1 MYIPLCFEL
10 LWSLGISGNVL
21 RTLNAFFSHR
31 NAIAAFNKM
40 MDRIFGLYRAIAD
53 MFFDDM
59 VEHKNH
65 LTLIFSKNSLLI
77 MPENMSSYKIHFL
90 GRNVS
95 KRNVQMDC
103 SRVNAINSWKG
114 LKTFHVHIF

>member
-1 MYIPLCFEL
+1 
-10 LWSLGISGNVL
+10 
-21 RTLNAFFSHR
+21 
-31 NAIAAFNKM
+31 
-40 MDRIFGLYRAIAD
+40 

-65 LTLIFSKNSLLI
+65 LTLIFSKNSFLI
-77 MPENMSSYKIHFL
+77 MPKNMSSYKTHFL

-95 KRNVQMDC
+95 KQNVQMDW
-103 SRVNAINSWKG
+103 SRVKAINSWTG